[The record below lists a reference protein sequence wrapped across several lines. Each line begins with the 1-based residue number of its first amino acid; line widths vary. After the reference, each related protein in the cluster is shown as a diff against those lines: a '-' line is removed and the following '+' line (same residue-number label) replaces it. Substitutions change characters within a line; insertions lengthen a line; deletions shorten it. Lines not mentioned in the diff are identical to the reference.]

1 MLKQIIKEELGISN
15 DVNNLVLR
23 IKNLI
28 SNKFSKKYTYNVYY
42 RKIKD
47 FEVFCD
53 SFYIDYDSSE
63 LNIIFVVLKDEDY
76 ATKNLFY
83 NTLISET
90 SLDNSTIRL
99 FLTRTGNKI
108 DWNYFSSTL
117 QHEVEHFFQSK
128 KKNGPLLNKKDF
140 ESYKKNINLIKSDNI
155 YEKIIGYIFYFYIKY
170 EKNAFINGLY
180 RQIMDESSEYYIP
193 KPIEVLKEYGPYITL
208 NTIKRLI
215 NEWNDDDI
223 EKVTLILKSIGKTY
237 ESFLKIS
244 NNVFKM
250 YTKSF
255 GKVIYKAEKDLKEK
269 YGEYMI

>member
-28 SNKFSKKYTYNVYY
+28 SSKFSKKYIHNVYY
-42 RKIKD
+42 REIKG

-53 SFYIDYDSSE
+53 SFYIDYDGSE
-63 LNIIFVVLKDEDY
+63 LNIIFIVLKDEDS
-76 ATKNLFY
+76 ATKNLFH
-83 NTLISET
+83 NTLTSET
-90 SLDNSTIRL
+90 SLDNSIIRL
-99 FLTRTGNKI
+99 FLTKTGNKI
-108 DWNYFSSTL
+108 DWNYHSSTL

-128 KKNGPLLNKKDF
+128 KKNGPFLNKKDF
-140 ESYKKNINLIKSDNI
+140 ESYKKNIKLIKSDNI

-170 EKNAFINGLY
+170 EKNAFVNGLY

-215 NEWNDDDI
+215 NEWNENDI

-250 YTKSF
+250 YAKSF